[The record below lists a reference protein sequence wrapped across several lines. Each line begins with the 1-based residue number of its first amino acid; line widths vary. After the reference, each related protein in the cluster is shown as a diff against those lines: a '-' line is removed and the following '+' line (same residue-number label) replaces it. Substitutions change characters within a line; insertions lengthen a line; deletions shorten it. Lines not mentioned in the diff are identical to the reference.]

1 MRLREMISTL
11 GITAIG
17 LLIIIGIAYHGEKE
31 GEIKKEQGNQITNSW
46 EVMTYIDPETGVNY
60 LIFDHYG
67 KAGAA
72 VRVDQDGKPIVS
84 RKDN

>member
-1 MRLREMISTL
+1 MRLGEIMITIVL
-11 GITAIG
+11 TAIG
-17 LLIIIGIAYHGEKE
+17 LLIMISIAYHGEKE
-31 GEIKKEQGNQITNSW
+31 GEKRKEQGNQITESW

-72 VRVDQDGKPIVS
+72 VRVDQNGKPIVT
-84 RKDN
+84 RKDD

>member
-1 MRLREMISTL
+1 MKKSKILITL
-11 GITAIG
+11 TITAIVI
-17 LLIIIGIAYHGEKE
+17 LSMAGIADNKENKEEK
-31 GEIKKEQGNQITNSW
+31 INQINETW

-72 VRVDQDGKPIVS
+72 VRVDQDGKPIVTKIE
-84 RKDN
+84 KDLE